1 MTMKQNDAIRSSL
14 HENLSGLTITRR
26 QHNEL
31 MNSITGGTPMKKKLT
46 AGLVLA
52 IVLIVLAVTAVA
64 AYMLLWSPQAD
75 AVSLARQALSKV
87 YGLTPETMGCFIT
100 NAEQN
105 GDAWTVTFTGE
116 AYNPGLLG
124 TYTVVVTDGGA
135 AASWTH
141 DDVDP
146 AVWKNG
152 GLSSPVW
159 GQPQIAEALRNPETA
174 NTAQAALIPANQPV
188 PTPRTTP
195 PGGPESFA
203 EGTSYWNGEFIRLSE
218 PGDDDL
224 TMEQALAIA
233 YQALIADFDLT
244 REELEAGEIVY
255 SDFNIRENG
264 GTLWGFDIHILK
276 DGVYWGCGVML
287 DGKTGE
293 VLLTNVVTGGNG

>member
-1 MTMKQNDAIRSSL
+1 
-14 HENLSGLTITRR
+14 
-26 QHNEL
+26 
-31 MNSITGGTPMKKKLT
+31 MKKKLT

-52 IVLIVLAVTAVA
+52 IVLILLTVTAFA

-75 AVSLARQALSKV
+75 AVSRARQALADA

-105 GDAWTVTFTGE
+105 GDAWTVTLTGE
-116 AYNPGLLG
+116 AFNPGLLG
-124 TYTVVVTDGGA
+124 TYTVVVTHGGA

-141 DDVDP
+141 DDAEP
-146 AVWKNG
+146 AVWKSG

-159 GQPQIAEALRNPETA
+159 GQPQISEALRNPDAA
-174 NTAQAALIPANQPV
+174 NAAQAVLIAAADPTTIV
-188 PTPRTTP
+188 PRETP

-203 EGTSYWNGEFIRLSE
+203 EGTSYWNGEFVRLSE
-218 PGDDDL
+218 PGEGDL
-224 TMEQALAIA
+224 TMEEAMEIAFQALM
-233 YQALIADFDLT
+233 ADFDLT

-255 SDFNIRENG
+255 SDFYIRENG

-287 DGKTGE
+287 DARTGE